1 MTYNTLFSTLQEHIT
16 TTNDP
21 ARRELLES
29 LCEILHVEG
38 FGGAEDFVNSR
49 EDADEL
55 IERKLDWLRD
65 QRAEGLR

>member
-1 MTYNTLFSTLQEHIT
+1 MNTLFSTLHEHIT
-16 TTNDP
+16 TTND
-21 ARRELLES
+21 AERRELLES
-29 LCEILHVEG
+29 LREILHAEG